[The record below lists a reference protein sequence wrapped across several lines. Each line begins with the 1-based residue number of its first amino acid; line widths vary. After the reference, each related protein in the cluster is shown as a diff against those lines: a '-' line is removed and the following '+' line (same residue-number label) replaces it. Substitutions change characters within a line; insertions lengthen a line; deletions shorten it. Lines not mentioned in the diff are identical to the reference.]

1 MTPRERVRCALAHR
15 QPDRVPFSWGFGPT
29 PEARDALRTWY
40 AAQGIDFRRLAYR
53 IDDIARL
60 HSPYIG
66 PPPADGT
73 DQWGIHW
80 RMHSYGIGT
89 YHELGHYPL
98 AGATTVRQIEAH
110 PWPDPA
116 DFDDE
121 ALIEQADR
129 AEGRALLLSGGNPFE
144 IYCWLTGLEE
154 SLANLVLEPELV
166 HAALE
171 RITGIFEAR
180 LERAAALLGDRLD
193 LWFFADD
200 LGGQQGPLLSRRCYG
215 KQLQPYHRRLTA
227 VAEVLTPGAY
237 RLFHSDGS
245 VYDLLDDLLD
255 AGVQVLEAVQTDC
268 AKMEPERL
276 KAAYAGRLAF
286 CGAISVQQSLPHAE
300 PSAVAEECRRLV
312 RVLGDG
318 GGYIATP
325 SHAIQAGTP
334 PANVAAMLEA
344 VLGDD
349 FAAALDQSRLR

>member
-15 QPDRVPFSWGFGPT
+15 PPDRVPFSWGFGPT

-40 AAQGIDFRRLAYR
+40 AARGVEFRRLAHLT
-53 IDDIARL
+53 DDIARL

-66 PPPADGT
+66 PPPPVGT
-73 DQWGIHW
+73 DHWGIVW
-80 RMHSYGIGT
+80 RAHSYGAGT
-89 YHELGHYPL
+89 YQELGEFPL
-98 AGATTVRQIEAH
+98 AGATTVQQIEAH

-116 DFDDE
+116 DFDDA
-121 ALIEQADR
+121 ALAEQADH

-154 SLANLVLEPELV
+154 SLTNLVLRPELV
-166 HAALE
+166 EAALE
-171 RITGIFEAR
+171 RITGILEAR
-180 LERAAALLGDRLD
+180 LERTAAVLGERLD

-200 LGGQQGPLLSRRCYG
+200 LGGQQGPLISRRCYRE
-215 KQLQPYHRRLTA
+215 QLQPYHRRLTDA
-227 VAEVLTPGAY
+227 TEALTPGAY

-245 VYDLLDDLLD
+245 VFELLDDLLD

-276 KAAYAGRLAF
+276 KAACAGRLAF
-286 CGAISVQQSLPHAE
+286 CGAISVQQLLPYAE
-300 PSAVAEECRRLV
+300 PEAVADECRRLV

-349 FAAALDQSRLR
+349 YAAALAASRLR